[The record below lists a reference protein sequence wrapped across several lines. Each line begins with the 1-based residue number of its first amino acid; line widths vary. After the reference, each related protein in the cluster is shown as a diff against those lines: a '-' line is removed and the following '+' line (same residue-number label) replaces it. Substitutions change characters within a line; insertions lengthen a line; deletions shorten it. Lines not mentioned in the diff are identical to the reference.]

1 MVIGEHSTRGSSH
14 TDDPPVKLACEASNL
29 RTSQENQ
36 FQLLTIQKLY
46 LGEIQRQMWA
56 QGNILTSSSREP
68 DWEVVVH
75 QIEREGFI
83 VWRLLQI
90 FIAQI
95 WQLTIQI
102 G

>member
-46 LGEIQRQMWA
+46 LGEIQRQM
-56 QGNILTSSSREP
+56 
-68 DWEVVVH
+68 
-75 QIEREGFI
+75 
-83 VWRLLQI
+83 
-90 FIAQI
+90 
-95 WQLTIQI
+95 
-102 G
+102 